1 MVKKVSLIIKLLI
14 LAINLHGQQENA
26 EMFRIGLRFSPDL
39 CYRTLSNNTSK
50 DSVNAVINNRNEQ
63 EVLLLGFTTGLGFD
77 FRFSK
82 QFGIEAGIQY
92 SDKGYRLKFEEHK
105 ALQPNDP
112 FIPEKALYE
121 YHFKYLEFPLGINY
135 TRDGERLHFYASG
148 GLISHFLLQADEE
161 VNLIFP
167 GGKTE
172 KRNQPSPYTFNRFML
187 SAQVSAGIA
196 LDIGKRIELRIDPVF
211 RYGLLKINDTLVTAN
226 LWSAGLQLACNCR
239 F

>member
-1 MVKKVSLIIKLLI
+1 MIKKVSLIIKLLI

-26 EMFRIGLRFSPDL
+26 VRFRIGLRFSPDL

-50 DSVNAVINNRNEQ
+50 DSVNAVINSRNEQ
-63 EVLLLGFTTGLGFD
+63 EALLLGFTTGFGFD
-77 FRFSK
+77 YRFSE
-82 QFGIEAGIQY
+82 QFGFEAGIQY
-92 SDKGYRLKFEEHK
+92 SDKGYRRKIESNNP
-105 ALQPNDP
+105 LQPNDP
-112 FIPEKALYE
+112 FIPEKAVYE
-121 YHFKYLEFPLGINY
+121 YHFKYLEIPLGINY
-135 TRDGERLHFYASG
+135 TGDGERVHFYASG

-167 GGKTE
+167 GGKAE
-172 KRNQPSPYTFNRFML
+172 KRKQPSPYTFNRFML